1 MLILQCCKCQDVIKC
16 KCPVEGKCRVQLADF
31 DSAVQRD
38 NAGAQDRANHPE
50 VVCVE
55 KSPKEMAR
63 IMGTPG
69 NRAPEVGPM
78 STSKVEAK
86 IVGLK

>member
-1 MLILQCCKCQDVIKC
+1 MLILQRCKCEDIIKC
-16 KCPVEGKCRVQLADF
+16 RCPAEDKCGVQLADF

-38 NAGAQDRANHPE
+38 NASAQDRANHPE